1 MADICVA
8 DLTINKV
15 RQEAVDFTMPFMNL
29 GISILYVVPSKK
41 PPSLFSFL
49 LPFSKDVWVY
59 MAFAFFGV
67 SLILF
72 ILARLVT
79 LLLESKN
86 WSRSVVKML

>member
-1 MADICVA
+1 MADVAVA
-8 DLTINKV
+8 DLTINKE
-15 RQEAVDFTMPFMNL
+15 RQDAVDFTMPFMNL

-72 ILARLVT
+72 ILARFIT
-79 LLLESKN
+79 LHLYFSCRKGI
-86 WSRSVVKML
+86 KT